1 MANADTTTE
10 ACPDLLPAS
19 DIHYSMMAGAL
30 AGISFDDM
38 SYEDCLT
45 LMYCCDES
53 RNGLCHCLSVLSN
66 VLSNAKTTAE
76 VTSPQEIAHTLSAI
90 SHLVPA
96 LTDLSR
102 YLLTDLQQRRIVVN

>member
-1 MANADTTTE
+1 
-10 ACPDLLPAS
+10 
-19 DIHYSMMAGAL
+19 
-30 AGISFDDM
+30 
-38 SYEDCLT
+38 
-45 LMYCCDES
+45 
-53 RNGLCHCLSVLSN
+53 